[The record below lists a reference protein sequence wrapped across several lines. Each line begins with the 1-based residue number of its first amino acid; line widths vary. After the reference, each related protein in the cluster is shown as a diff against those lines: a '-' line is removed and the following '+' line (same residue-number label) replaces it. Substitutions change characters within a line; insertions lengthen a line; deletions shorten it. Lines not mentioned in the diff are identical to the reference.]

1 MSKLEDAGYEARF
14 RPMFDSSWRTLDDK
28 FRVCT
33 SIRDN
38 GVEREPVS
46 LRSLEGSRHLEALF
60 FRRNPLSL
68 EELGILPN
76 LSSLAIVPQTRTTI
90 ARIPLHFPNL
100 KNLVLPMDENVIKDV
115 QRLPVS
121 MPGIEGVAFLE
132 SGETV
137 KLTGMRG
144 LRSCFPNA
152 TAITIKGADL
162 QNCSLEPLAGVHLDT
177 LDLSKT
183 KAALKTKTPLRVDN
197 LFLEDNSYT
206 SDNIAPLKDAKI
218 LSLKLGGNYLDDTSI
233 PTLLSVVGLR
243 SISLYHNSISLEGI
257 SKLAEHP
264 TLEEINVEFY
274 KYEGLEKELS
284 KVGIKVREVIMPKR
298 QTEGR
303 GEAES
308 ALLKLLDA
316 LE

>member
-1 MSKLEDAGYEARF
+1 
-14 RPMFDSSWRTLDDK
+14 
-28 FRVCT
+28 
-33 SIRDN
+33 
-38 GVEREPVS
+38 
-46 LRSLEGSRHLEALF
+46 
-60 FRRNPLSL
+60 
-68 EELGILPN
+68 
-76 LSSLAIVPQTRTTI
+76 
-90 ARIPLHFPNL
+90 
-100 KNLVLPMDENVIKDV
+100 MDENVIKDV